1 MAKKK
6 QSRKTRI
13 SKESDVESN
22 VSHNDLQAINEDINV
37 PLNDRTN
44 ETLPKRPVSSLSGS
58 LSSSSDTETD
68 TSRNKSPLCNTV
80 ITVGS
85 VSPRAYDGSTNVDEY
100 LDHFSQIAKC
110 NNWNAKLQL
119 SRIPIYLSG
128 PANLWYRSFM
138 HEAETEG
145 ETPTIQMVFEGLRKE
160 FRPQNHR
167 TVYQSHLSSRKQGL
181 NEAVQTYYY
190 DILNLCMRVDPHMS
204 EQDKLFYLCQGLKST
219 LLEKVMPFEPKTCK
233 ELLQKCK
240 SIEEAEIMANNR
252 PHYNYLLMN
261 ENRTVPIEPQKST
274 FEREDKIV
282 KAIEAMGLSLKNDLE
297 SMGKNIIEAVNRRPS
312 YRSNTGR
319 PYRQVQTLDGQ
330 RVCFTCNNPGHS
342 YRDCY
347 LNNITAQQSN
357 NTNQA
362 NYQSQGQARYGE
374 QTYQR
379 PNTPQRHEQS
389 QAPVQTQATQ
399 VSPNQQVSGPQ
410 SGVPQVGNS

>member
-128 PANLWYRSFM
+128 PASLWYRSFM

-233 ELLQKCK
+233 R
-240 SIEEAEIMANNR
+240 IIAEMQ
-252 PHYNYLLMN
+252 
-261 ENRTVPIEPQKST
+261 V
-274 FEREDKIV
+274 D
-282 KAIEAMGLSLKNDLE
+282 
-297 SMGKNIIEAVNRRPS
+297 RRS
-312 YRSNTGR
+312 RDN
-319 PYRQVQTLDGQ
+319 GQ
-330 RVCFTCNNPGHS
+330 
-342 YRDCY
+342 
-347 LNNITAQQSN
+347 
-357 NTNQA
+357 
-362 NYQSQGQARYGE
+362 
-374 QTYQR
+374 
-379 PNTPQRHEQS
+379 
-389 QAPVQTQATQ
+389 
-399 VSPNQQVSGPQ
+399 
-410 SGVPQVGNS
+410 